1 MSAATASVPATENLT
16 KTQLSPRPEFDTPA
30 LSESSTSPGSDE
42 AIARLA
48 YTHWEERLKNN
59 ISGSAEEDW
68 YRAEQEL
75 SR

>member
-1 MSAATASVPATENLT
+1 MAEFDIPAMSA
-16 KTQLSPRPEFDTPA
+16 
-30 LSESSTSPGSDE
+30 SSTTPRSDE
-42 AIARLA
+42 AIARLT
-48 YTHWEERLKNN
+48 YTHWQEWLKNN